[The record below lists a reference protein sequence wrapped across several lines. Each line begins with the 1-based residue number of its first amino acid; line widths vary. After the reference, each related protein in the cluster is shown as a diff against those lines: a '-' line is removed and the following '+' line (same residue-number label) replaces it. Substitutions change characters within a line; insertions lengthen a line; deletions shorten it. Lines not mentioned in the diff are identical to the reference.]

1 MILRDYQVSDRNE
14 LSLICSDIEVM
25 KYVFNGPIP
34 INEFDAFI
42 ENNFSSS
49 KMLIG
54 LEVISHK
61 KNNEIMGFA
70 GFHKFFLFKQSIR
83 S

>member
-34 INEFDAFI
+34 INEFDAF
-42 ENNFSSS
+42 
-49 KMLIG
+49 MRT
-54 LEVISHK
+54 ISVAQRCFRFGSYK
-61 KNNEIMGFA
+61 P
-70 GFHKFFLFKQSIR
+70 
-83 S
+83 